1 MLDKMKKKKN
11 MEMKYKSYKELNSSS
26 IEEWAREL
34 DVCPKREL
42 TSDES
47 YAFMRM
53 GLLEKEIEKDKDKDF
68 DNLLK
73 GWNGVALLHQ
83 RLLIHTYTMT
93 KAAKVCCGMMINSPG
108 EMVMMANYIQYR
120 CHRHKIKHVD
130 MRALSEKIMP
140 MGWFD
145 QDTLRNF
152 WDKQKYESESK
163 QLLNMLDNPEFGLSI
178 MKLED

>member
-1 MLDKMKKKKN
+1 
-11 MEMKYKSYKELNSSS
+11 MKYKSYKELNSSS

-34 DVCPKREL
+34 DECPKREL

-53 GLLEKEIEKDKDKDF
+53 GLLEKEIENDKDKDYEM
-68 DNLLK
+68 LLE
-73 GWNGVALLHQ
+73 GWNGVALLHK

-93 KAAKVCCGMMINSPG
+93 KAAKICCGMMIASPG

-120 CHRHKIKHVD
+120 CHLHKIKHVD

-145 QDTLRNF
+145 QDTLRKF
-152 WDKQKYESESK
+152 WDKQKYESESRY
-163 QLLNMLDNPEFGLSI
+163 LLNMLDNPEFGLSI
-178 MKLED
+178 MKFNIKAVV

>member
-1 MLDKMKKKKN
+1 
-11 MEMKYKSYKELNSSS
+11 MKYKSYKELNSSS
-26 IEEWAREL
+26 IEEWALEL
-34 DVCPKREL
+34 DKCPKREL

-47 YAFMRM
+47 YAFMCM
-53 GLLEKEIEKDKDKDF
+53 GLLEKDIEKDKDKDF

-73 GWNGVALLHQ
+73 GWNGVALLHK

-145 QDTLRNF
+145 LETLSKF
-152 WDKQKYESESK
+152 WDKQKYESESG
-163 QLLNMLDNPEFGLSI
+163 QLLNMLDNPELGLSI
-178 MKLED
+178 MKLQD

>member
-1 MLDKMKKKKN
+1 
-11 MEMKYKSYKELNSSS
+11 MKYKSYKELNSSS

-34 DVCPKREL
+34 DECPKREL

-47 YAFMRM
+47 DVFMRM
-53 GLLEKEIEKDKDKDF
+53 GLLEKEIENDKDF

-73 GWNGVALLHQ
+73 GWNGVALFYK

-93 KAAKVCCGMMINSPG
+93 KAAKVCCCMMIDSPG

-120 CHRHKIKHVD
+120 CHLHKIKHVD

-145 QDTLRNF
+145 KETLSTF
-152 WDKQKYESESK
+152 WDKQKYESESGH
-163 QLLNMLDNPEFGLSI
+163 LLNMLDNPEFGLSI
-178 MKLED
+178 MKLQD